1 MATLTNNILM
11 SRRKKLVPRD
21 KFDRHMKR
29 ARLKD
34 IECRKTT
41 FSHIM
46 EKDAERRERTSKIVS
61 SCY

>member
-11 SRRKKLVPRD
+11 SRRKKLVPCD
-21 KFDRHMKR
+21 KYDRHMKR

-41 FSHIM
+41 FSQIM
-46 EKDAERRERTSKIVS
+46 EKDAERRDRTSKIVS